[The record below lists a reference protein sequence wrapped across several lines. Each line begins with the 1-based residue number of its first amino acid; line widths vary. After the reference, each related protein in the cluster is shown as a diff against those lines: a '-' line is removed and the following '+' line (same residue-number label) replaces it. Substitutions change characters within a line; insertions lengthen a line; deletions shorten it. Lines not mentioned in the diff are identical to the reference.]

1 MKLIYH
7 EVGADTAL
15 ADSGAVMSDNEIDKL
30 IASGL
35 TFHDSGEVEAAR
47 DCYLKVLELDPRNSQ
62 ALDLAGLLCMQCGE
76 SEAAKEF
83 YKSAIEVDPDNP
95 RFLLHLGILYLDQD
109 DLGGSEEVLNQV
121 LELDPDSTK
130 SNKLFG
136 KNF

>member
-62 ALDLAGLLCMQCGE
+62 ALDLAGLLCMQFVE
-76 SEAAKEF
+76 S
-83 YKSAIEVDPDNP
+83 
-95 RFLLHLGILYLDQD
+95 
-109 DLGGSEEVLNQV
+109 
-121 LELDPDSTK
+121 
-130 SNKLFG
+130 
-136 KNF
+136 